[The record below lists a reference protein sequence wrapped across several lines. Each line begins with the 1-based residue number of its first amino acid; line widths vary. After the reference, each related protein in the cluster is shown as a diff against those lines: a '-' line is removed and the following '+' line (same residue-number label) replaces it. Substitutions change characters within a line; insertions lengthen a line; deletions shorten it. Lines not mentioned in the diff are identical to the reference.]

1 MSFTSTVN
9 TGMAENFQ
17 YTYSAKQQEEIE
29 AIRKKYLPQEE
40 DKMEMLKKLDRK
52 AEKPGCIAALTMGI
66 FGTLVLGI
74 GMCCTMVWAEKLF
87 YAGIIIGI
95 AGMVIAAMAYP
106 VYKKVT
112 KKQREK
118 IAAQILELADELS
131 VQA

>member
-9 TGMAENFQ
+9 VGITENFQ
-17 YTYSAKQQEEIE
+17 YNYSAKQQEEID

-40 DKMEMLKKLDRK
+40 DKMEILKKLDRK
-52 AEKPGCIAALTMGI
+52 AEKPGCIAALTMGV
-66 FGTLVLGI
+66 FGALVLGI

-87 YAGIIIGI
+87 YVGIVIGI
-95 AGMVIAAMAYP
+95 VGMVIAGMAYP

-118 IAAQILELADELS
+118 MAAQILEMADELS